1 MFKCLISHFG
11 TQPAHVYVVLLL
23 QAHSLLA
30 GVFHTKKSIW
40 LREIEPTMTSEVKST
55 TLNEMWDLLPPV
67 QLCDC
72 EIIEEKGG
80 EGYLTDQPWSL
91 VAAQSVIVNTYLLHV
106 NHGACLIIHSL
117 TCERQHVNTS
127 AHALLLCSVVWCIA
141 KICPGRE
148 KEKNYEGLKKDRK

>member
-1 MFKCLISHFG
+1 MFNISFWNPTSARLCVASVASSLIVSWSF
-11 TQPAHVYVVLLL
+11 
-23 QAHSLLA
+23 SKKKK
-30 GVFHTKKSIW
+30 KKSIW
-40 LREIEPTMTSEVKST
+40 LSEIEAAMTLEVKST

-72 EIIEEKGG
+72 EIIEQKGG

-117 TCERQHVNTS
+117 TCERQHVNTP
-127 AHALLLCSVVWCIA
+127 AHALLLCSVLWCIA

-148 KEKNYEGLKKDRK
+148 KEKKYEGLKKDRK

>member
-11 TQPAHVYVVLLL
+11 TQLAHVYVWLLL

-30 GVFHTKKSIW
+30 GVFHKKKSIW
-40 LREIEPTMTSEVKST
+40 LREIEPTMTLEVKST

-127 AHALLLCSVVWCIA
+127 ALALLCDALQRSA
-141 KICPGRE
+141 QEEKRKKIM
-148 KEKNYEGLKKDRK
+148 KA